1 MVLITG
7 LANQICIT
15 HAFQIQRVDSG
26 ATLVRDEE
34 CKEDAT
40 TPWAA
45 LFDDAVW
52 EELSTP
58 IN

>member
-7 LANQICIT
+7 LAEQVCIT
-15 HAFQIQRVDSG
+15 HAYNIHRADSG

-45 LFDDAVW
+45 LFDDVVW
-52 EELSTP
+52 EDLSTP
-58 IN
+58 RI